1 MLALA
6 LALCGCRLRLGV
18 DVRVDA
24 DAGGR
29 LTVAVAADRALRAR
43 AERAGAD
50 PLDDLVARVRKL
62 RPAGWAVRDTTA
74 RGGTRTVEI
83 STAFADPAEL
93 GDLSEALSDAL
104 AAPEVRLLSPLRLA
118 ARGRRLVLRGAAG
131 LALTPAVRELGLS
144 PAEARRMAAGVV
156 TYEVSATFP
165 GRVLRST
172 GRVRGRG
179 PVNGWGRGRGPVTG
193 DRRQGTTVTW
203 RVPPGETVR
212 VHAVGTRPPP
222 ASSPWPVV
230 ATGAL
235 TTTLVA
241 AAGLVWLTRRRRRRG
256 TGG

>member
-43 AERAGAD
+43 VERAGAD

-131 LALTPAVRELGLS
+131 LAPTPAVRELGLS

-156 TYEVSATFP
+156 AYEVSATFP
-165 GRVLRST
+165 GRVLHST
-172 GRVRGRG
+172 GR
-179 PVNGWGRGRGPVTG
+179 GRGRGPVS
-193 DRRQGTTVTW
+193 DRSQGTTVTW

-212 VHAVGTRPPP
+212 VHAVGTRPVP
-222 ASSPWPVV
+222 ASSPWPAV

-235 TTTLVA
+235 TTTLMA

-256 TGG
+256 TAG